1 MCKGHGGG
9 CCSSLHRRDF
19 LSVLGLSAVAANAGL
34 LNFTSAAVAG
44 EAKPTAKKPR
54 VRAVVFR
61 RNVDS
66 YWMGWPGACYD
77 IKAREADYAKI
88 MSDAAKEL
96 DIDLEIAAE
105 PFSDMAA
112 VEKLLAECKQS
123 PPDGIIITVGSLH
136 PDYWPQANRFVAEK
150 GELPAIIFSP
160 MGTSFTGNLQGT
172 RKAKKTFTAATQDL
186 SWLATGMRMFRTM
199 WDMKNARLCI
209 INGNKA
215 EDRVMDGLGT
225 TLHFI
230 PLDRWVE
237 EFKKTEITEEI
248 RAMAD
253 SLTKT
258 AKKIVEPKPDD
269 ILNAAKN
276 YVVAKQIM
284 AAENC
289 NGISLNCLDLVQA
302 RRIPCPPCMA
312 WQRLN
317 DEGYVGCCECDLNAA
332 ISLRL
337 CSSLCG
343 RPGFM
348 QDPAPNTVNNTLMGA
363 HCSSPT
369 KLRGFDQPALPQ
381 ILRSHSESEIGVSPQ
396 VLWPLDEAV
405 TIMSLIAPTK
415 MILGTGKVVANIDT
429 PPAGGCRTSLEIAL
443 DGGVDSLDCRG
454 FHQPIILGKHDHLFK
469 AYGQLADIEVL
480 PLA

>member
-1 MCKGHGGG
+1 MCKGHAGG

-19 LSVLGLSAVAANAGL
+19 LSVMGLSAVAANTGL
-34 LNFTSAAVAG
+34 LSFTSAAAAG
-44 EAKPTAKKPR
+44 EAKPAGKRPR

-61 RNVDS
+61 AKVDG

-96 DIDLEIAAE
+96 GIDLEIDAE
-105 PFSDMAA
+105 PVADMAA

-150 GELPAIIFSP
+150 GDLPAIVFSP
-160 MGTSFTGNLQGT
+160 MGTSFTGQLQEMRT
-172 RKAKKTFTAATQDL
+172 AKKTFTAATQDL

-199 WDMKNARLCI
+199 WDMKNTRICV
-209 INGNKA
+209 INGDKT
-215 EDRVMDGLGT
+215 EDRVLDGLGT

-230 PLDRWVE
+230 PLERWVE
-237 EFKKTEITEEI
+237 EFKKTDVTGEV
-248 RAMAD
+248 RAIAD
-253 SLTKT
+253 SL
-258 AKKIVEPKPDD
+258 AKGAQKIVEPKPED
-269 ILNAAKN
+269 IINASKN
-276 YVVAKQIM
+276 YVVAKRIM

-289 NGISLNCLDLVQA
+289 NGISLNCLGLVQT

-312 WQRLN
+312 WQKLN
-317 DEGYVGCCECDLNAA
+317 DEGSVGCCECDLNAA

-337 CSSLCG
+337 CSLLAG

-396 VLWPLDEAV
+396 VLWPLGEAV
-405 TIMSLIAPTK
+405 TVMQFIAPTK
-415 MILGTGKVVANIDT
+415 IILGTGKVVANIDT
-429 PPAGGCRTSLEIAL
+429 PPAGGCRTSVELAL
-443 DGGVDSLDCRG
+443 DGGVNSLDCKG
-454 FHQPIILGKHDHLFK
+454 FHQLFILGKHDRLFK

-480 PLA
+480 PIA